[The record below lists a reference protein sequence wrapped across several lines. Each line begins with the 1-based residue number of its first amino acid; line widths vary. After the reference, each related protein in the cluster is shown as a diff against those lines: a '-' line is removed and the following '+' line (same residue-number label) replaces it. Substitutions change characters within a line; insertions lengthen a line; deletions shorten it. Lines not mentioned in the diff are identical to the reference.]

1 MQMYVGYGF
10 NTNDLDDETW
20 STLVQTYDSDAYAEI
35 KRKAAILAGDEDVD
49 EIMINYALDFI
60 NENSMS
66 KAEYLQNIINSEEAK
81 IAGTDYIVTTY
92 DDFLVFDSV
101 RFADDSKRTKYIKT
115 QEDFISMINKYIP
128 IEEIEFGNLYEGV
141 EWIDPC
147 FFLE

>member
-1 MQMYVGYGF
+1 MYVGYGF
-10 NTNDLDDETW
+10 NTNDIDDETW

>member
-10 NTNDLDDETW
+10 NTNDIDDETW

>member
-1 MQMYVGYGF
+1 MYVGYGF
-10 NTNDLDDETW
+10 NTNDIDDETW
-20 STLVQTYDSDAYAEI
+20 SALVQTYDSDAYAEI

-49 EIMINYALDFI
+49 EIMIDYALDFI

-101 RFADDSKRTKYIKT
+101 RFADDSKRTRYIKT